1 MDRQRGGCSV
11 VYGNPAINFEGASSV
26 NALGRF
32 LTSSMY
38 TSVKNPVV
46 HSGRLEPLHL
56 QALIH
61 ASMLGQSQTSIVVHQ
76 WLASGVDIED
86 VYLEGITPVAR
97 LLGQWW
103 CDDGIDF
110 ASATLAFTRLRQLL
124 FELSPLFLMD
134 ASEQAKGLSCFMVGE
149 FQNQHTMG
157 LFMLS
162 EFFRRA
168 GWQVRADECESGDEL
183 VRKMSTDWF
192 DLMSIS
198 LSCEKQIPLMRRLIP
213 QIRKH
218 SPNPQLKIIAGGA
231 LLSACPEILIELDA
245 ELIGEDA
252 RSVQRS
258 ALELVSCN
266 PYGRQ
271 LEMTLLNDN

>member
-1 MDRQRGGCSV
+1 MLHHH
-11 VYGNPAINFEGASSV
+11 PAIIIESHSAANGP
-26 NALGRF
+26 GRF
-32 LTSSMY
+32 LANA
-38 TSVKNPVV
+38 VREPVLNPPV
-46 HSGRLEPLHL
+46 HAGKLEQPHLH
-56 QALIH
+56 ALVH
-61 ASMLGQSQTSIVVHQ
+61 ASLLGQSQTSSVVHQ
-76 WLASGVDIED
+76 WLACGVDIED
-86 VYLEGITPVAR
+86 VYLEGITPAAR
-97 LLGQWW
+97 ILGQGW
-103 CDDGIDF
+103 CDDVVDF
-110 ASATLAFTRLRQLL
+110 ASATLAFARLRQLL

-183 VRKMSTDWF
+183 VSKMSTDWF

-266 PYGRQ
+266 PYRRQ